1 MILRLGRR
9 GREFEFRRSHLTI
22 ILLSNYF
29 VPPLSS
35 NEDEL
40 ENWFWMKCTTNTE
53 FGMFLWIW
61 FNLFLLKFERRDV
74 VLIAG
79 LILVMLGIS
88 PFLGIA
94 YSAIISI
101 GLFFGIKI
109 FVAKKNQLIQQDV
122 GEGIC
127 MECGS
132 RIVDKRCPNCDLS

>member
-1 MILRLGRR
+1 
-9 GREFEFRRSHLTI
+9 
-22 ILLSNYF
+22 
-29 VPPLSS
+29 
-35 NEDEL
+35 
-40 ENWFWMKCTTNTE
+40 MKYTTNTE
-53 FGMFLWIW
+53 LGMFLSIW
-61 FNLFLLKFERRDV
+61 FNLFLLKFERRDI

-109 FVAKKNQLIQQDV
+109 FVAKKNQSIREDV

-132 RIVDKRCPNCDLS
+132 KIIDKKCPNCDES